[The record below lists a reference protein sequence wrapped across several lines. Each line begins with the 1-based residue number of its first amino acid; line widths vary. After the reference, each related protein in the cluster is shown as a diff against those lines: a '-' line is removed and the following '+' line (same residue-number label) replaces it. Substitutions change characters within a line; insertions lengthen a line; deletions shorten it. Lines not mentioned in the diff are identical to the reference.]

1 MRRQF
6 IWLQHCRRSVS
17 WQKGAGF
24 FERTPD
30 MAWNGFLLEK
40 RARPGSVPRFV
51 FGKFSLQKP
60 DFFRPSARR
69 TFFIV

>member
-30 MAWNGFLLEK
+30 MAFCLEWVSAGEK
-40 RARPGSVPRFV
+40 GKTRQRPTIRF
-51 FGKFSLQKP
+51 
-60 DFFRPSARR
+60 R
-69 TFFIV
+69 